1 MTASPPNPPL
11 CSTKANNQSSKMHKD
26 GITSSF
32 QTSSSMTR
40 QAAAPPMMTIVLVA
54 VVVEEEAATQ
64 MGARSVAEH
73 SSLAAPRTGPVR
85 ISAMTRHSAHH
96 VVGLVDLHCIR
107 SSVLAR

>member
-1 MTASPPNPPL
+1 
-11 CSTKANNQSSKMHKD
+11 MHKD

-32 QTSSSMTR
+32 PTSSSMTR

-54 VVVEEEAATQ
+54 VVVVEEEEATQ
-64 MGARSVAEH
+64 RGARSEAEH

>member
-1 MTASPPNPPL
+1 
-11 CSTKANNQSSKMHKD
+11 
-26 GITSSF
+26 
-32 QTSSSMTR
+32 MTR

-107 SSVLAR
+107 SSVLGSVDIQLLLRCTEAVIHARVPARRALIPWQAAI